1 MSSLSS
7 RLVTPI
13 AAIGQGLLA
22 AYVWRFGNPGPIPMH
37 FGLDGTVDR
46 YGDRTEAALLIA
58 GMMVLS
64 LIVGLMIDASARM
77 PEAGEARRRGLA
89 IAKGLGVSLPCMV
102 SALMAGLALS
112 ADPAHLISGHALT
125 TAFCGLFAVVGG
137 VMGKVAPNAFVGVRT
152 AWSLNSRLA
161 WDRSNRLAGRLF
173 LWFGL
178 IGMVA
183 SLALP
188 QKLAMPLLI
197 AGVLIIAGLSIF
209 ESWRVWR
216 SDPDRRAV

>member
-1 MSSLSS
+1 MTLSFS
-7 RLVTPI
+7 RLITPV
-13 AAIGQGLLA
+13 AAISQGLLA
-22 AYVWRFGNPGPIPMH
+22 AYVWRFGNRGPIPMH

-46 YGDRTEAALLIA
+46 YGDRTEAVMLIA

-89 IAKGLGVSLPCMV
+89 IAKGLGVALPCLV

-112 ADPAHLISGHALT
+112 MKPTELVSGHSVSIVL
-125 TAFCGLFAVVGG
+125 FGLFAVVGA
-137 VMGKVAPNAFVGVRT
+137 VMGKVPPNAFVGVRT
-152 AWSLNSRLA
+152 AWSLSSRLA

-173 LWFGL
+173 LGFGL

-188 QKLAMPLLI
+188 QRLAMPILI
-197 AGVLIIAGLSIF
+197 GGVLIIAGLSIF

-216 SDPDRRAV
+216 SDPDRRVV

>member
-1 MSSLSS
+1 MTFSIS
-7 RLVTPI
+7 RLVTPV

-46 YGDRTEAALLIA
+46 YGDRTEAVMLIA

-89 IAKGLGVSLPCMV
+89 IAKGLGVALPCLV

-112 ADPAHLISGHALT
+112 MKPTELVSGHIVSIVL
-125 TAFCGLFAVVGG
+125 FGLFAVVGA
-137 VMGKVAPNAFVGVRT
+137 VMGKVPPNAFVGVRT
-152 AWSLNSRLA
+152 AWSLSSRLA

-173 LWFGL
+173 LGFGL

-188 QKLAMPLLI
+188 QRLAMPILI
-197 AGVLIIAGLSIF
+197 GGVLIIAVLSIF

>member
-1 MSSLSS
+1 MTLSLS

-13 AAIGQGLLA
+13 ATIGQGLLA

-37 FGLDGTVDR
+37 FGLDGTADR
-46 YGDRTEAALLIA
+46 YGDRVEAALLIA

-64 LIVGLMIDASARM
+64 LIVGLMMDASARM
-77 PEAGEARRRGLA
+77 PEADEARRRGLA
-89 IAKGLGVSLPCMV
+89 MAKGLGVVVPCLV
-102 SALMAGLALS
+102 SVLLAGLALS
-112 ADPAHLISGHALT
+112 ADPAHLISGHALS
-125 TAFCGLFAVVGG
+125 TAFCGLFAVVGA
-137 VMGKVAPNAFVGVRT
+137 MTGKVPPNAFVGVRT
-152 AWSLNSRLA
+152 PWSLSSRLA

-188 QKLAMPLLI
+188 QQFAMPILI

>member
-1 MSSLSS
+1 MTFSIS
-7 RLVTPI
+7 RLVTPV

-46 YGDRTEAALLIA
+46 YGDRTEAAMLIA

-77 PEAGEARRRGLA
+77 LEADELRGLA
-89 IAKGLGVSLPCMV
+89 MAKGLGVALPCLV

-112 ADPAHLISGHALT
+112 MKPTQLLSAHSVSMVL
-125 TAFCGLFAVVGG
+125 FGLFAVVGA
-137 VMGKVAPNAFVGVRT
+137 VVGKVPPNAFVGVRT
-152 AWSLNSRLA
+152 PWSLSSRLA

-178 IGMVA
+178 IGMVV

-188 QKLAMPLLI
+188 QMLALPLLI
-197 AGVLIIAGLSIF
+197 VGVLIIAGLSMF

>member
-1 MSSLSS
+1 MSYLSS
-7 RLVTPI
+7 RLVTPV

-46 YGDRTEAALLIA
+46 YGDRTEAVMLIA

-89 IAKGLGVSLPCMV
+89 IAKGLGVVVPCLV

-112 ADPAHLISGHALT
+112 MKPTELVSGHIVSIVL
-125 TAFCGLFAVVGG
+125 FGLFAVVGA
-137 VMGKVAPNAFVGVRT
+137 VMGKVPPNAFVGVRT
-152 AWSLNSRLA
+152 AWSLSSRLA

-173 LWFGL
+173 LGFGL

-188 QKLAMPLLI
+188 QKLAMPILI
-197 AGVLIIAGLSIF
+197 GGVLIIAGLSIF

>member
-1 MSSLSS
+1 MTFSIY
-7 RLVTPI
+7 RLVTPV

-46 YGDRTEAALLIA
+46 YGGRAEAVLLIV

-64 LIVGLMIDASARM
+64 LIVGLMIDSSARM
-77 PEAGEARRRGLA
+77 TEADDARARGLA

-112 ADPAHLISGHALT
+112 AHPTQLMSGHMVSTVL
-125 TAFCGLFAVVGG
+125 FGLFAIVGA
-137 VMGKVAPNAFVGVRT
+137 VMGKVPPNAFVGVRT
-152 AWSLNSRLA
+152 PWSLSSRLA

-178 IGMVA
+178 IGMVG

-188 QKLAMPLLI
+188 QRLAMPLLI
-197 AGVLIIAGLSIF
+197 GGVLIIAGLSMF

>member
-1 MSSLSS
+1 MSYLSS
-7 RLVTPI
+7 RLVTPV

-46 YGDRTEAALLIA
+46 YGDRTEAVMLIA

-89 IAKGLGVSLPCMV
+89 IAKGLGVVVPCLV

-112 ADPAHLISGHALT
+112 MKPTELVSGHIVSIVL
-125 TAFCGLFAVVGG
+125 FGLFAVVGA
-137 VMGKVAPNAFVGVRT
+137 VMGKVPPNAFVGVRT
-152 AWSLNSRLA
+152 AWSLSSRLA

-173 LWFGL
+173 LGFGL
-178 IGMVA
+178 IGMAA

-188 QKLAMPLLI
+188 QRLAMPILI
-197 AGVLIIAGLSIF
+197 GGVLIIAVLSIF

>member
-1 MSSLSS
+1 MTLSLS

-13 AAIGQGLLA
+13 ATIGQGLLA

-37 FGLDGTVDR
+37 FGLDGTADR
-46 YGDRTEAALLIA
+46 YGDRVEAALLIA

-64 LIVGLMIDASARM
+64 LIVGLMMDASARM
-77 PEAGEARRRGLA
+77 PEADEARRRGLVM
-89 IAKGLGVSLPCMV
+89 AKGIGLVVPC
-102 SALMAGLALS
+102 LALS
-112 ADPAHLISGHALT
+112 ADPAHLISGHALS
-125 TAFCGLFAVVGG
+125 TAFCGLFAVVGA
-137 VMGKVAPNAFVGVRT
+137 MTGKVPPNAFVGVRT
-152 AWSLNSRLA
+152 PWSLSSRLA

-178 IGMVA
+178 IGMVG

>member
-1 MSSLSS
+1 MTFSIS
-7 RLVTPI
+7 RLVTPV

-46 YGDRTEAALLIA
+46 YGDRTEAVMLIA

-89 IAKGLGVSLPCMV
+89 IAKGLGVVVPCLV

-112 ADPAHLISGHALT
+112 ADPVQLISGHALT
-125 TAFCGLFAVVGG
+125 SAFCGLFAVVGA
-137 VMGKVAPNAFVGVRT
+137 VMGKVPPNAFVGVRT
-152 AWSLNSRLA
+152 AWSLSSRLA

-173 LWFGL
+173 LGFGL
-178 IGMVA
+178 IGMAA

-188 QKLAMPLLI
+188 QRLAMPILI
-197 AGVLIIAGLSIF
+197 GGVLIIAGLSIF

>member
-1 MSSLSS
+1 MTLSFS
-7 RLVTPI
+7 RLITPV
-13 AAIGQGLLA
+13 AAISQGLLA
-22 AYVWRFGNPGPIPMH
+22 AYVWRFGNRGPIPMH

-46 YGDRTEAALLIA
+46 YGDRTEAVMLIA

-89 IAKGLGVSLPCMV
+89 IAKGLGVVVPCLV

-112 ADPAHLISGHALT
+112 MKPTELVSGHSVSIVL
-125 TAFCGLFAVVGG
+125 FGLFAVVGA
-137 VMGKVAPNAFVGVRT
+137 VMGKVPPNAFVGVRT
-152 AWSLNSRLA
+152 AWSLSSRLA

-173 LWFGL
+173 LGFGL

-188 QKLAMPLLI
+188 QRLAMPILI
-197 AGVLIIAGLSIF
+197 GGVLIIAGLSIF

-216 SDPDRRAV
+216 SDPDRRVV

>member
-1 MSSLSS
+1 MTFSIS
-7 RLVTPI
+7 RLVTPV

-46 YGDRTEAALLIA
+46 YGDRTEAVMLIA

-89 IAKGLGVSLPCMV
+89 IAKGLGVVVPCLV

-112 ADPAHLISGHALT
+112 MKPTALVSGHSVSIVL
-125 TAFCGLFAVVGG
+125 FGLFAVVGA
-137 VMGKVAPNAFVGVRT
+137 VMGKVPPNAFVGVRT
-152 AWSLNSRLA
+152 AWSLSSRLA

-173 LWFGL
+173 LGFGL
-178 IGMVA
+178 IGMAA

-188 QKLAMPLLI
+188 QRLAMPILI
-197 AGVLIIAGLSIF
+197 GGVLIIAGLSIF

>member
-1 MSSLSS
+1 MTFSRS
-7 RLVTPI
+7 RLVTPV
-13 AAIGQGLLA
+13 AASGQGLLA

-46 YGDRTEAALLIA
+46 YGDRTEAVMLIA
-58 GMMVLS
+58 GMMVMS
-64 LIVGLMIDASARM
+64 LIVGLMLDASARM
-77 PEAGEARRRGLA
+77 TEADEARSRGLA
-89 IAKGLGVSLPCMV
+89 IAKGLGVALPCLV

-112 ADPAHLISGHALT
+112 ADPTQLMSGHIVSIVL
-125 TAFCGLFAVVGG
+125 FGLFAIVGA
-137 VMGKVAPNAFVGVRT
+137 VMGKVPPNAFVGVRT
-152 AWSLNSRLA
+152 AWSLSSRLA

-173 LWFGL
+173 LGFGL

-188 QKLAMPLLI
+188 QKLAMPILI
-197 AGVLIIAGLSIF
+197 GGVLIIAGLSIF

>member
-1 MSSLSS
+1 MTLSLS
-7 RLVTPI
+7 RLVTPT

-22 AYVWRFGNPGPIPMH
+22 AYVWRFGNDGPIPMH

-46 YGDRTEAALLIA
+46 YGDRTEAVILIA

-64 LIVGLMIDASARM
+64 LIVGLMLDASARM
-77 PEAGEARRRGLA
+77 TEADEARARGLA
-89 IAKGLGVSLPCMV
+89 IAKGLGVALPCLV

-112 ADPAHLISGHALT
+112 ADPTRLMSGHIVSIVL
-125 TAFCGLFAVVGG
+125 FGLFAVIGA
-137 VMGKVAPNAFVGVRT
+137 VMGKVPPNAFVGVRT
-152 AWSLNSRLA
+152 AWSLSSRLA

-183 SLALP
+183 ALALP
-188 QKLAMPLLI
+188 QRLAMPLLFV
-197 AGVLIIAGLSIF
+197 GVLMIAGLSIF

>member
-1 MSSLSS
+1 MSNRSS
-7 RLVTPI
+7 RLVMPM

-22 AYVWRFGNPGPIPMH
+22 ASVWRWGNPGPIPMH

-46 YGDRTEAALLIA
+46 YGDRAEAVLLIV

-64 LIVGLMIDASARM
+64 LIVGLMIDSSARM
-77 PEAGEARRRGLA
+77 TEADDARARGLA

-112 ADPAHLISGHALT
+112 AHPTQLMSGHMVSTVL
-125 TAFCGLFAVVGG
+125 FGLFAIVGA
-137 VMGKVAPNAFVGVRT
+137 VMGKVPPNAFVGVRT
-152 AWSLNSRLA
+152 PWSLSSRLA

-178 IGMVA
+178 IGMVG

-188 QKLAMPLLI
+188 QRLAMPLLI
-197 AGVLIIAGLSIF
+197 GGVLIIAGLSMF